1 MADDWSVVSETPA
14 PSTSWDVVGERPA
27 RAPSKPMGSF
37 SSQVGSALSGE
48 SFKPVEVPT
57 TKELGQEYTEVAK
70 GVPSGALG
78 TPGDIETLLRFGGRK
93 LGADID
99 TRSILPTSERVATY
113 LFDETPSDEK
123 LAKSRQIGYLLGG
136 LIGPGEI
143 AKVLKGAGEFAI
155 GSEGA
160 VQSKFAKEFE
170 KRGYQL
176 EPGQVR
182 EKKRV
187 ASSGYGTK
195 AENINRD
202 LANTEVAKSTGTVP
216 KDNKITPE
224 FLEQR
229 SKELGNKYDQIFKRD
244 FDIDENFANQ
254 LDEIAKFERSVNGSG
269 EIAAAANNLK
279 NRYIA
284 AKQEAEEQAILKI
297 MKGQRTG
304 LKRGVGELPPGF
316 KYETKEFK
324 PGEVID
330 AQPLTRE
337 WLEYYN
343 SSNHRNVRP
352 ITDATAPEWSKDVN
366 SVITELTNKLGLR
379 VRPGV
384 YVGEAKGS
392 YGWASPHGHIFL
404 NESALKNGT
413 DALATALHEF
423 GHMTEFQLLEQ
434 APKDVKQAINDAW
447 KDSLKEGKGKT
458 VEQLRPI
465 SASKYG
471 PEHKNMIPT
480 TTSDKNYYLGFQ
492 EWFAEQVSR
501 WLTTAKEPTTIADKF
516 FKGIADAWKT
526 IYSKVTGYL
535 PMGDAT
541 DKFMRY
547 NWGGKLINE
556 TTAKN
561 LLTFSADTAQALRK
575 SGVKDLPTSPIQLT
589 DPVIAKISG
598 PEIQALRSKISALST
613 QEGMVGHRAGELLK
627 NIDSI
632 IASTNPK
639 IAEALA
645 DTNRKYQATK
655 SLKDFNSFTK
665 GEGLRGGNVD
675 LSGLGEYLAYR
686 GEGSSHPLYYL
697 GRGGSEL
704 GITSKALGPE
714 TERINALNAVLGR
727 GGRLLKSI
735 VGTRSPVAR
744 QVQKRLLPPRKS
756 GERRIY
762 PKSSVAAILGQQ
774 IDENNE

>member
-1 MADDWSVVSETPA
+1 MADDWSVVSESPA
-14 PSTSWDVVGERPA
+14 TSSWDVAEEKPA
-27 RAPSKPMGSF
+27 RATSKPRGGF
-37 SSQVGSALSGE
+37 ASQVGAALSGQADQ
-48 SFKPVEVPT
+48 PVEVPT
-57 TKELGQEYTEVAK
+57 ARELGQEYTEVAK

-78 TPGDIETLLRFGGRK
+78 TLGDIETLLRRGGRK

-99 TRSILPTSERVATY
+99 PESFLPTSERVGTY

-136 LIGPGEI
+136 LIGPGELVK
-143 AKVLKGAGEFAI
+143 ALKGAGEFAI

-187 ASSGYGTK
+187 ESPGYGTK

-202 LANTEVAKSTGTVP
+202 LANTEVATQTGAVP
-216 KDNKITPE
+216 KDKKLTPE

-229 SKELGNKYDQIFKRD
+229 SKDLGNKYDQIFKRD
-244 FDIDENFANQ
+244 FDIDENFASQ
-254 LDEIAKFERSVNGSG
+254 LDEISKFERSVNGSG

-284 AKQEAEEQAILKI
+284 AKQEAEEQAILRI

-352 ITDATAPEWSKDVN
+352 ITDATAPEWAKDVN
-366 SVITELTNKLGLR
+366 SVITELTDKLGLR

-384 YVGEAKGS
+384 YVGEAKGA

-404 NESALKNGT
+404 NENALKNGQ

-434 APKDVKQAINDAW
+434 APKDVKQAINEAW

-458 VEQLRPI
+458 VEQLRPV

-471 PEHKNMIPT
+471 TEHKNMIP
-480 TTSDKNYYLGFQ
+480 
-492 EWFAEQVSR
+492 
-501 WLTTAKEPTTIADKF
+501 
-516 FKGIADAWKT
+516 
-526 IYSKVTGYL
+526 YS
-535 PMGDAT
+535 
-541 DKFMRY
+541 
-547 NWGGKLINE
+547 
-556 TTAKN
+556 
-561 LLTFSADTAQALRK
+561 S
-575 SGVKDLPTSPIQLT
+575 
-589 DPVIAKISG
+589 
-598 PEIQALRSKISALST
+598 
-613 QEGMVGHRAGELLK
+613 
-627 NIDSI
+627 
-632 IASTNPK
+632 
-639 IAEALA
+639 
-645 DTNRKYQATK
+645 
-655 SLKDFNSFTK
+655 
-665 GEGLRGGNVD
+665 
-675 LSGLGEYLAYR
+675 
-686 GEGSSHPLYYL
+686 
-697 GRGGSEL
+697 
-704 GITSKALGPE
+704 
-714 TERINALNAVLGR
+714 
-727 GGRLLKSI
+727 
-735 VGTRSPVAR
+735 
-744 QVQKRLLPPRKS
+744 
-756 GERRIY
+756 
-762 PKSSVAAILGQQ
+762 
-774 IDENNE
+774 